1 VSPPDKSGTKE
12 ASSGGSTRL
21 LLAVLISAVFVSV
34 LNSSMVNVVVPSIQE
49 EFGASEGQVG
59 WIITGYLLVYA
70 VGIPLYGRVSDLFSL
85 RWTFCLGLL
94 VFAAGSLFCA
104 LAPNLLLLVL
114 GRIVQAAGGA
124 AIPALATASVAKVL
138 APGDRGTALGLIFSS
153 VGIGAAVG
161 PILGGVVETV
171 AGWQTL
177 FLGTLL
183 LALIV
188 LPIAFRELPHTE
200 RSDDRSFDLPGGVLL
215 ALAAGLF
222 LFGITQGEVAGFDSA
237 SSWGS
242 FVGSALAAAGFTRR
256 ITTAPHP
263 FVSPSLFR
271 NTGFVAAVAVGFFS
285 MLANVS
291 CLVIIPL
298 LISTV
303 NELPSSA
310 AALALTPGAIALAI
324 LSPFAGRL
332 SDRVGMRPLIFA
344 GLAVMLLSALFLS
357 TFAAGA
363 SPIVV
368 SAGMLGVGAG
378 FAFANSPTTNAAA
391 AALPQ
396 AEAGV
401 GLGIYQGLFFL
412 GGGTGPAVV
421 GTFLAARREAGADA
435 LNPLYALD
443 AASFSDAFL
452 IIAVALVLAFAAS
465 LKVQENG
472 KQPPDKAGRIEAVP
486 AAETES
492 RTGDEDG
499 QPASWADP
507 PDAAKR
513 GRGGTVEADA
523 LTLTIEQEV
532 LRWPGVTATP
542 GRFGA
547 TAFRYGDREIGHL
560 HRRDRIVDLP
570 VTPEIREELLAR
582 DRATPQLGGVEGY
595 VSYPIL
601 DREDVSVV
609 LEILGWNYD
618 RARDA
623 ASQEELEAET

>member
-1 VSPPDKSGTKE
+1 MSPPDKSSKKE
-12 ASSGGSTRL
+12 ASSEGSTRL

-104 LAPNLLLLVL
+104 LAPNLLLLVF

-161 PILGGVVETV
+161 PVLGGAVETV
-171 AGWQTL
+171 AGWQAL
-177 FLGTLL
+177 FYGTLL
-183 LALIV
+183 LTLIV
-188 LPIAFRELPHTE
+188 MPIAFRELPHTE
-200 RSDDRSFDLPGGVLL
+200 RSDERSFDLPGGILL
-215 ALAAGLF
+215 GLAAGLF
-222 LFGITQGEVAGFDSA
+222 LFGITQGQVAGFGSF

-242 FVGSALAAAGFTRR
+242 FVGSALAAVGFAHR

-263 FVSPSLFR
+263 FVSPALFR

-303 NELPSSA
+303 NELSSGA

-332 SDRVGMRPLIFA
+332 SDRMGMRPLIFA

-368 SAGMLGVGAG
+368 SVGMLGVGAG

-391 AALPQ
+391 AALPRE
-396 AEAGV
+396 EAGV

-421 GTFLAARREAGADA
+421 GTFLAARRAAGAEA
-435 LNPLYALD
+435 LNPLYGLNAE
-443 AASFSDAFL
+443 AFSDAFL
-452 IIAVALVLAFAAS
+452 IIAAALALAFATS
-465 LKVQENG
+465 LKLQENG
-472 KQPPDKAGRIEAVP
+472 KPPPAKARRTEAVP
-486 AAETES
+486 TE
-492 RTGDEDG
+492 E
-499 QPASWADP
+499 
-507 PDAAKR
+507 
-513 GRGGTVEADA
+513 
-523 LTLTIEQEV
+523 
-532 LRWPGVTATP
+532 
-542 GRFGA
+542 
-547 TAFRYGDREIGHL
+547 
-560 HRRDRIVDLP
+560 
-570 VTPEIREELLAR
+570 
-582 DRATPQLGGVEGY
+582 
-595 VSYPIL
+595 
-601 DREDVSVV
+601 
-609 LEILGWNYD
+609 
-618 RARDA
+618 
-623 ASQEELEAET
+623 

>member
-1 VSPPDKSGTKE
+1 VSPPYKSGKKE
-12 ASSGGSTRL
+12 ASSGDSTRL

-59 WIITGYLLVYA
+59 WVITGYLLVYA

-104 LAPNLLLLVL
+104 LAPNLLLLVF

-161 PILGGVVETV
+161 PVLGGAVETV
-171 AGWQTL
+171 AGWQAL
-177 FLGTLL
+177 FYGTLL
-183 LALIV
+183 LTLIV
-188 LPIAFRELPHTE
+188 IPIAFRELPHTE
-200 RSDDRSFDLPGGVLL
+200 RSNDRSFDLPGGILL

-222 LFGITQGEVAGFDSA
+222 LFGITQGQVAGFGSV

-242 FVGSALAAAGFTRR
+242 FVGAALAAVGFARR
-256 ITTAPHP
+256 IVTAPHP
-263 FVSPSLFR
+263 FVSPALFR

-303 NELPSSA
+303 NELSSGA

-332 SDRVGMRPLIFA
+332 SDRIGMRPPIFA

-401 GLGIYQGLFFL
+401 GLGIYQGIFFL

-421 GTFLAARREAGADA
+421 GTFLAARREAGVDA

-452 IIAVALVLAFAAS
+452 VIAAALALAFAAS
-465 LKVQENG
+465 LKLQETN
-472 KQPPDKAGRIEAVP
+472 KQPPPKAGRAEARP
-486 AAETES
+486 
-492 RTGDEDG
+492 DE
-499 QPASWADP
+499 
-507 PDAAKR
+507 
-513 GRGGTVEADA
+513 E
-523 LTLTIEQEV
+523 
-532 LRWPGVTATP
+532 
-542 GRFGA
+542 
-547 TAFRYGDREIGHL
+547 
-560 HRRDRIVDLP
+560 
-570 VTPEIREELLAR
+570 
-582 DRATPQLGGVEGY
+582 
-595 VSYPIL
+595 
-601 DREDVSVV
+601 
-609 LEILGWNYD
+609 
-618 RARDA
+618 
-623 ASQEELEAET
+623 